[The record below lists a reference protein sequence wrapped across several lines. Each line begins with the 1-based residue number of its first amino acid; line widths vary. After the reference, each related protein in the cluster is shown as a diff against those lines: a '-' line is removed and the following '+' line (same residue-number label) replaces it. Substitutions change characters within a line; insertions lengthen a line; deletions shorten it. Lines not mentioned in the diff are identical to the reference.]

1 MRSLAAITIAL
12 LSTTGLASAAEV
24 FGVRDAILQA
34 VTSNPGVGEA
44 AANRRA
50 TETELRQVQSTLL
63 PQVRLEARIGPE
75 KFNDR
80 DLTAPPQ
87 GNNTWLNGRTGSV
100 VVRQL
105 VFDGFT
111 TLNEIER

>member
-12 LSTTGLASAAEV
+12 LTTTGLAGAAEV
-24 FGVRDAILQA
+24 LSVRDAILQA
-34 VTSNPGVGEA
+34 VQSNPAVGEA

-63 PQVRLEARIGPE
+63 PQVRLEGRIGPE

-80 DLTAPPQ
+80 DLLVPPL
-87 GNNTWLNGRTGSV
+87 GNDTWLKGRTGSV
-100 VVRQL
+100 VARQL
-105 VFDGFT
+105 
-111 TLNEIER
+111 L